1 MRRFDVSLSD
11 DEGDVSAIVAI
22 TPVGDDELAEQARDL
37 LVEEFDGQA
46 RTFELEDENDVEDE
60 NDD

>member
-11 DEGDVSAIVAI
+11 DEGEVSAIVAI
-22 TPVGDDELAEQARDL
+22 TPVGDDELAEEARDL

-46 RTFELEDENDVEDE
+46 RTFELEAED
-60 NDD
+60 DA